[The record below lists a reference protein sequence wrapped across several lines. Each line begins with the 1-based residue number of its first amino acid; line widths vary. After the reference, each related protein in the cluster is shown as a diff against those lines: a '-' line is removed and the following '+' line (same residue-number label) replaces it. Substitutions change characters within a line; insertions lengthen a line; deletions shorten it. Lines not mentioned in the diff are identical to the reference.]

1 MNKANISDKMQ
12 FKSVLQATI
21 ETGEKERMSKNMTED
36 YINEDIKKGTQQGVV
51 QEKMAAEQEA
61 FKLLQSGMCCSEI
74 SKITGL
80 SREEIK
86 SLDNN
91 HECSH

>member
-1 MNKANISDKMQ
+1 
-12 FKSVLQATI
+12 
-21 ETGEKERMSKNMTED
+21 MSKNMVED
-36 YINEDIKKGTQQGVV
+36 YTNEDIKKGTKQGEW
-51 QEKMAAEQEA
+51 QEKKAAEQEA

-91 HECSH
+91 HECNH

>member
-1 MNKANISDKMQ
+1 MNKVGISDKMQ
-12 FKSVLQATI
+12 FKSVLQAII
-21 ETGEKERMSKNMTED
+21 ETVEKERMSKNMVED
-36 YINEDIKKGTQQGVV
+36 YINEDINKDTQQSVK
-51 QEKMAAEQEA
+51 QEKKAAEQEA
-61 FKLLQSGMCCSEI
+61 FKLLQSGMCCSEV

-91 HECSH
+91 HECRH